1 MHRRS
6 YADDPDLC
14 DRVFALLG
22 TWLEELPRQRR
33 LAERLDWCWENT
45 STPFVTE
52 EGGRVVSHV
61 GLLEVTYQVLGQELR
76 VGGVHAVCTLA
87 ERRRR
92 GLYRS
97 IMDELLDYCDSR
109 YETLVLST
117 EDPYLY
123 EPFGFRV
130 VPEQQ
135 FVARVDA
142 PGGGSGFRV
151 LDAREPGDLAV
162 LERLL
167 RERVPVSD
175 VVGVVRERDVFKFN
189 QAGGGVFYCEA
200 LDLLGVFESAGDRLM
215 VRDLVFREPVP
226 LERVLREWAAPVREV
241 VLQFSP
247 DRLEVDPAG
256 EPPPPDEGVFMVRG
270 PFPAEGRAF
279 MVPPTARH

>member
-1 MHRRS
+1 VHRRS
-6 YADDPDLC
+6 YADDPGLC
-14 DRVFALLG
+14 DRVFDLLG
-22 TWLEELPRQRR
+22 TWLEALPKQRR
-33 LAERLDWCWENT
+33 LAERLDWRWEDT
-45 STPFVTE
+45 STPFVFE
-52 EGGRVVSHV
+52 EDGRVISHV
-61 GLLEVTYQVLGQELR
+61 GLLEVSYHVLGKELR

-97 IMDELLDYCDSR
+97 IMDELLDYCDAR

-117 EDPYLY
+117 DDPYLY
-123 EPFGFRV
+123 EPFGFRAV
-130 VPEQQ
+130 SEQQ
-135 FVARVDA
+135 FVARVDSA
-142 PGGGSGFRV
+142 GGGRGFRV
-151 LDAREPGDLAV
+151 LDACEPGDLAI

-167 RERVPVSD
+167 RERVSVSD

-200 LDLLGVFESAGDRLM
+200 LDLVGVFESDGDRLV

-226 LERVLREWAAPVREV
+226 LARILREWADPVREV

-247 DRLEVDPAG
+247 DRFDVDAVP

-270 PFPAEGRAF
+270 PFAAEGRAF
-279 MVPPTARH
+279 MIPPTARH

>member
-1 MHRRS
+1 VHRRS
-6 YADDPDLC
+6 YADDPALC

-22 TWLEELPRQRR
+22 TWLEALPEQRR
-33 LAERLDWCWENT
+33 LAERLDWRWEDT
-45 STPFVTE
+45 STPFVVE
-52 EGGRVVSHV
+52 EDGRVVSHV
-61 GLLEVTYQVLGQELR
+61 GLLEVSYSVLGKELR
-76 VGGVHAVCTLA
+76 VGGIHAVCTLA

-97 IMDELLDYCDSR
+97 IMDELLDYCDTR

-142 PGGGSGFRV
+142 PGGGRGFRV
-151 LDAREPGDLAV
+151 LDARELEDLAV

-167 RERVPVSD
+167 RERVPVSE

-189 QAGGGVFYCEA
+189 QAEGGVFYCGA
-200 LDLLGVFESAGDRLM
+200 LDLVGVFESDGDRLV

-226 LERVLREWAAPVREV
+226 LARLLREWADPVREV

-247 DRLEVDPAG
+247 DRFDVDTVA

-270 PFPAEGRAF
+270 PFGAEGRAF